1 MTILSVDKTNILQAA
16 EIHSV
21 SWKESHRAF
30 CTPGLIEEH
39 SPERQ
44 REYLQNKISS
54 GAGVYMLV
62 DEKPVGIVSVAGSLI
77 EDLYVLPEMQ
87 NRGYGTALLEFA
99 VSLCKD
105 DPVLWILENNT
116 GAERLYRRMGFKET
130 GRRNAITDRLDEI
143 ELRRPC
149 PVADSGA

>member
-1 MTILSVDKTNILQAA
+1 M
-16 EIHSV
+16 
-21 SWKESHRAF
+21 
-30 CTPGLIEEH
+30 
-39 SPERQ
+39 
-44 REYLQNKISS
+44 
-54 GAGVYMLV
+54 
-62 DEKPVGIVSVAGSLI
+62 
-77 EDLYVLPEMQ
+77 
-87 NRGYGTALLEFA
+87 LEFA